1 LIWKP
6 NWNYL
11 IMFHYKVKTVY
22 RQDGKCSFNSWM
34 QNISNC
40 RFYEAFQVK
49 FYIKSKLTKS
59 RITYSVPTVY
69 ISEIHCC
76 IAKSPNLSTILKI
89 ENWKLSCCYGNIWTR
104 ACVQYCHFGI
114 LHVNLMFGKYRRG
127 VAACM
132 YF

>member
-76 IAKSPNLSTILKI
+76 IAKSPNLSTILPFCTKNI
-89 ENWKLSCCYGNIWTR
+89 KLLKNWKLKIIVLLWQHLNASLRSVLPCRNTSCKFNVWKI
-104 ACVQYCHFGI
+104 
-114 LHVNLMFGKYRRG
+114 
-127 VAACM
+127 
-132 YF
+132 

>member
-76 IAKSPNLSTILKI
+76 IAKSPNLSTILPFCTKNI
-89 ENWKLSCCYGNIWTR
+89 KLLKNWKLKIIVLLWQHLNASLRSVLPFRNTSCKFNVWKI
-104 ACVQYCHFGI
+104 
-114 LHVNLMFGKYRRG
+114 
-127 VAACM
+127 
-132 YF
+132 